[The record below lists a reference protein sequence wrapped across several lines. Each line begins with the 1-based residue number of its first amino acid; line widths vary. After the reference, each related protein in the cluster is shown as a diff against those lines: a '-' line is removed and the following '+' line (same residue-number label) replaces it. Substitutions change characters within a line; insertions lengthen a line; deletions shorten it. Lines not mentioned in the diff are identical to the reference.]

1 MAEIDIQKKKGPS
14 PWVWVAVAVGV
25 LLLVGVIWAVTQN
38 GDTRDRDAMPA
49 DTVRDTAPATWD
61 TAPPAGDT
69 VGYRASGRRYLGHRA
84 GRGRP
89 RSDQGWRGRR
99 APPAQLPAGAHRNVI
114 GCRAVRRTIPG
125 WSSGSARGF
134 CIRTPHSSMW

>member
-1 MAEIDIQKKKGPS
+1 MAEIDIQEKKGPS

-69 VGYRASGRRYLGHRA
+69 WDTV
-84 GRGRP
+84 
-89 RSDQGWRGRR
+89 
-99 APPAQLPAGAHRNVI
+99 PPAGDTWDTVPGAGDPGATRDGAGGEYLRLGFQPERN
-114 GCRAVRRTIPG
+114 A
-125 WSSGSARGF
+125 A
-134 CIRTPHSSMW
+134 